1 MRLHWIGKPWPREMR
16 NGSIVTDA
24 PSLASL
30 FRTTP
35 EQFTSARKQLVAE
48 LRRAGKT
55 SAADA
60 VARLPRPT
68 PVVWAI
74 NQVAHLDRAA
84 VERLLTAADQL
95 KHAQL
100 GRAGTDLPLSAK
112 PYQDAVAA
120 LVERSLAHLRAAG
133 RPTTAATRNR
143 LTGTLLAA
151 AADPALRE
159 SLRGG
164 QLARE
169 QTAAGFDVF
178 RDAAPALRA
187 VPGARPPARHDL
199 AVDRNPRPR
208 GPPRTAR
215 RCGVGRKRGYASRQR
230 ARTSP
235 ARSLG
240 PETWRPQPLSWFRLP
255 QLRANALIPP
265 AGPPPTL
272 VARFHAPKPRSGP
285 PTKLTKGADELRGP

>member
-1 MRLHWIGKPWPREMR
+1 MR

-24 PSLASL
+24 PSLATL

-35 EQFTSARKQLVAE
+35 EQFTSARKRLVAE

-187 VPGARPPARHDL
+187 VPGGATARPARPGSRPESAPPRPAEDGEAVRRRAEARVRLATARADL
-199 AVDRNPRPR
+199 ARAESRARDLATTAAELVQAAAAARQRAN
-208 GPPRTAR
+208 TAR
-215 RCGVGRKRGYASRQR
+215 RA
-230 ARTSP
+230 A
-235 ARSLG
+235 
-240 PETWRPQPLSWFRLP
+240 
-255 QLRANALIPP
+255 ANARGEISR
-265 AGPPPTL
+265 AQAKVRT
-272 VARFHAPKPRSGP
+272 AE
-285 PTKLTKGADELRGP
+285 KLTKGADELRGP